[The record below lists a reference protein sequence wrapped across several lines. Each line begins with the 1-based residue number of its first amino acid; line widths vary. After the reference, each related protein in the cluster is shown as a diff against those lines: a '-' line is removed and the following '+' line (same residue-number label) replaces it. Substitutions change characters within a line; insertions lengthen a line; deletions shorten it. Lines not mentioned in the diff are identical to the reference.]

1 MCGVSHLDSMDH
13 RTGKLVASGYFRS
26 YSHFRLQSQCKAGST
41 LLHHGPTSRG
51 YRQYPTV
58 QVKLWHFVNSRKL
71 NYHLYQ
77 ALKKAMY
84 KPAAFFKGILLPLCE
99 VQKLCLFQLQDECTL
114 KEAIIVSSVVA
125 KVSIPMAHS
134 AAALMKL
141 TQIPSICR
149 SVFIVDILEHLL
161 CS

>member
-1 MCGVSHLDSMDH
+1 MCGVSHLDSLDH

-51 YRQYPTV
+51 YRQYPAI
-58 QVKLWHFVNSRKL
+58 QVKLWYFVNSRKL

-99 VQKLCLFQLQDECTL
+99 VQKLCLF
-114 KEAIIVSSVVA
+114 
-125 KVSIPMAHS
+125 
-134 AAALMKL
+134 
-141 TQIPSICR
+141 
-149 SVFIVDILEHLL
+149 
-161 CS
+161 